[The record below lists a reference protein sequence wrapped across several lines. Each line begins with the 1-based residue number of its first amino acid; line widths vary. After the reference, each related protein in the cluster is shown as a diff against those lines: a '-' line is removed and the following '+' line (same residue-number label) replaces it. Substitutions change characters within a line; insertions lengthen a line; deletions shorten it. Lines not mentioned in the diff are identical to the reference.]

1 MSNQL
6 KFVIAAA
13 AVILSSLSACA
24 LRSYLP
30 NSDGHVEEI
39 AETILEE
46 ILENALEL
54 DDDALKDKIDLT
66 PWDDE
71 AQKVLVMEKLM
82 ADDNWDD

>member
-30 NSDGHVEEI
+30 NSDGYVEEI